1 MFTEFYTEYHAV
13 KYIAFKT
20 NGYELKIIS
29 SLHSNFNTLTIAT
42 KVAVSFTVFVHVS
55 AICSLQISSVTQSA
69 KTFPTGDSKRR
80 IAARARQHLFQSNR
94 DTKSIHSIVIVCSI
108 SASPYFYP
116 KCLRKQLLLQRRS
129 VGLLSL
135 HMHDPS
141 LGAKY
146 IHIIIMGRGCMHA
159 AAINQHPQSARRQFL
174 FFQS

>member
-1 MFTEFYTEYHAV
+1 MFMFEGLKSNKMQLHIFEV
-13 KYIAFKT
+13 K
-20 NGYELKIIS
+20 
-29 SLHSNFNTLTIAT
+29 TIKSDW

-55 AICSLQISSVTQSA
+55 VICSLQISSVTQSA
-69 KTFPTGDSKRR
+69 KTFPTGDSERR

-129 VGLLSL
+129 VGRFARSL

-141 LGAKY
+141 PGAKY